1 MCMLRTLRKKQRL
14 SQIELAERLDIP
26 KPYIAM
32 WETGKYSPNCE
43 YSKKMADFFDISLEE
58 FLK

>member
-1 MCMLRTLRKKQRL
+1 MCNLRKFRTKQRL
-14 SQIELAERLDIP
+14 SQIELAEKLNIP

-32 WETGKYSPNCE
+32 WETGKTSPNCE
-43 YSKKMADFFDISLEE
+43 YSKKFAEFFDVTLDE